1 VLRGGRRRASCG
13 ARRRLVT
20 TSTNQPGAQ
29 RAAERLGIYL
39 LLRAPWD
46 CGGWR
51 RRAPAAL
58 GDAPCTDI
66 ETYRGSLL
74 RFAVSYGVNLPGR
87 VLPSCVA
94 EESRYFL
101 RWPYHIFVS
110 PATYCSSNTNFR
122 RTVQWFPT
130 CLPHAPF
137 SSDARMSSPLFQDSL
152 TQTMHT
158 KLEALGQCIPPPRH
172 VLPVPP
178 SG

>member
-1 VLRGGRRRASCG
+1 MAHVDVSLRRPPTSLAPNVPRNASVYICFYEHRGTAAAGGGALLVRSVRRAVPISKHTAVLRY
-13 ARRRLVT
+13 T
-20 TSTNQPGAQ
+20 
-29 RAAERLGIYL
+29 
-39 LLRAPWD
+39 
-46 CGGWR
+46 
-51 RRAPAAL
+51 
-58 GDAPCTDI
+58 
-66 ETYRGSLL
+66 
-74 RFAVSYGVNLPGR
+74 VSYGVNLPGR
-87 VLPSCVA
+87 VVPSCVA

-178 SG
+178 SGESV